1 MKVGLYAR
9 VSTDEQA
16 KEGYSI
22 GAQCK
27 KLQQYAELND
37 WDGIL
42 YVDDG
47 YSAKDLNRPQAMQLF
62 KDIEEKKIDTVVIY
76 KLDRLTRNVKNLYEL
91 MDLFDKN
98 DCKLISLTESL
109 DTSSASG
116 RFFITML
123 GAMAQWE
130 RETIGERTFVGMK
143 EAIKAGKV
151 NGRTPFGYRKI
162 DGEFVIH
169 EQEAEMVR
177 IIFDKYNSGV
187 GTDTIIKDFQK
198 DGLIPIEK
206 PWDHTKIIRIIENRA
221 YIGEF
226 VVTFRDG
233 EVNINKDVF
242 PSIVSN
248 KVFQSTN
255 ELLQRKK
262 RLHVRAKGN
271 ARLFSGV
278 LTCSNCGGDIFGENP
293 NGLRYKCKNKFKLD
307 GCSCGTFKE
316 EELEKEFIAYVTD
329 ILNSIN
335 NESSG
340 NSKNKIATTSRV
352 KLAKELDRIKN
363 IKLKNHTAF
372 ENDLIS
378 LDDYKKRIQ
387 ELNEQELE
395 ITTLM
400 GKVTD
405 IPKIFDFKDK
415 DFLSL
420 WNSLDRVDKRSIV
433 LKYVTKITM
442 YKEPKGKT
450 LGKLTIDDIVFS

>member
-37 WDGIL
+37 WNSVL

-47 YSAKDLNRPQAMQLF
+47 YSAKDLKRPQAMQLF
-62 KDIEEKKIDTVVIY
+62 NDVQEKKIDTVVVY

-151 NGRTPFGYRKI
+151 NGRAPFGYRKV
-162 DGEFVIH
+162 DGEFVVH
-169 EQEAEMVR
+169 EQEAKMVR
-177 IIFDKYNSGV
+177 TMFDKYNHGIGV
-187 GTDTIIKDFQK
+187 DAIIKEFQK
-198 DGLIPIEK
+198 DGLIPADK
-206 PWDHTKIIRIIENRA
+206 VWHPTKVLRILESRA

-226 VVTFRDG
+226 VVAFRDD
-233 EVNINKDVF
+233 ETHVNKDVF
-242 PSIVSN
+242 PPIIS
-248 KVFQSTN
+248 N
-255 ELLQRKK
+255 ELFNSVSDILKRKK
-262 RLHVRAKGN
+262 RLHPRAKGN

-278 LTCSNCGGDIFGENP
+278 LKCHECGGEIFGTDP

-316 EELEKEFIAYVTD
+316 EELEKEFITYVAD
-329 ILNSIN
+329 VLNSIN
-335 NESSG
+335 NNSTG
-340 NSKNKIATTSRV
+340 NSKNNSVTTSRM
-352 KLAKELDRIKN
+352 KLAKELDKIKN

-378 LDDYKKRIQ
+378 LEDYKKRIQ

-395 ITTLM
+395 IATLM
-400 GKVTD
+400 GKITD

-415 DFLSL
+415 DFLYL
-420 WNSLDRVDKRSIV
+420 WNSLDRADKRSMV
-433 LKYVTKITM
+433 LKYIGKITM

-450 LGKLTIDDIVFS
+450 RGKLTINEVVFL

>member
-62 KDIEEKKIDTVVIY
+62 KDIEDKKIDTVVVY

-151 NGRTPFGYRKI
+151 NGRTPFGYRKV
-162 DGEFVIH
+162 DGKFTIH

-177 IIFDKYNSGV
+177 TIFDKYNRGIGV
-187 GTDTIIKDFQK
+187 DTIIKDFQK
-198 DGLIPIEK
+198 DGLVPIDK
-206 PWDHTKIIRIIENRA
+206 PWDATKVFRILESRV
-221 YIGEF
+221 YIGDF

-233 EVNINKDVF
+233 EVNINKGVF
-242 PSIVSN
+242 PPIVSN
-248 KVFQSTN
+248 ELFNSAN
-255 ELLQRKK
+255 EMLQRKK
-262 RLHVRAKGN
+262 RLHVRAKGT

-278 LTCSNCGGDIFGENP
+278 LTCSKCGGDIFGENP

-316 EELEKEFIAYVTD
+316 EELEREFLKYMRIDFDSMNDSTVGAT
-329 ILNSIN
+329 
-335 NESSG
+335 
-340 NSKNKIATTSRV
+340 KNTPTTSKI
-352 KLAKELDRIKN
+352 KLAKELDRIKS

-378 LDDYKKRIQ
+378 LEDYKKRIQ

-395 ITTLM
+395 ITELM
-400 GKVTD
+400 GKLSD
-405 IPKIFDFKDK
+405 IPKIFALKDK
-415 DFLSL
+415 DFELM
-420 WNSLDRVDKRSIV
+420 WNSLDRSDKRNMV
-433 LKYVTKITM
+433 LKYIRKIIM

-450 LGKLTIDDIVFS
+450 LGKLIISSIEYL

>member
-1 MKVGLYAR
+1 MNVALYAR

-37 WDGIL
+37 WNGSL

-47 YSAKDLNRPQAMQLF
+47 YSAKDLKRPRVMQLF
-62 KDIEEKKIDTVVIY
+62 KDIEDKKINTVVVY

-151 NGRTPFGYRKI
+151 NSRAPFGYRRI
-162 DGEFVIH
+162 DGKFVIH
-169 EQEAEMVR
+169 EPEAEMVR
-177 IIFDKYNSGV
+177 TMFDKYNHGIGV
-187 GTDTIIKDFQK
+187 ETIVKEFQR
-198 DGLIPIEK
+198 DGIIPVDK
-206 PWDHTKIIRIIENRA
+206 PWHHKKVFRILENRA
-221 YIGEF
+221 YVGDF

-233 EVNINKDVF
+233 EVNVNKEVF
-242 PSIVSN
+242 PPIISDEL
-248 KVFQSTN
+248 FQSTQDML
-255 ELLQRKK
+255 ERKK
-262 RLHVRAKGN
+262 KLPTRAKGT

-278 LTCSNCGGDIFGENP
+278 LTCAECGSVIYGDNP
-293 NGLRYKCKNKFKLD
+293 NGLRYKCQNKFNFHK
-307 GCSCGTFKE
+307 CNSGTFKE
-316 EELEKEFIAYVTD
+316 SELEAEF
-329 ILNSIN
+329 LKHMRMMSESMNSDDVGATKYKTAN
-335 NESSG
+335 
-340 NSKNKIATTSRV
+340 NKI
-352 KLAKELDRIKN
+352 KLAKELDKIKG

-378 LDDYKKRIQ
+378 LDDYKARIN
-387 ELNEQELE
+387 ELNQRELE
-395 ITTLM
+395 ITELM
-400 GKVTD
+400 GKITD
-405 IPKIFDFKDK
+405 IPKIFELKDIDFETM
-415 DFLSL
+415 
-420 WNSLDRVDKRSIV
+420 WNSLDRADKRNIV
-433 LKYVTKITM
+433 LKYVEKITM

-450 LGKLTIDDIVFS
+450 LGKLTINEILFL

>member
-47 YSAKDLNRPQAMQLF
+47 YSAKDLNRPQAIQLF
-62 KDIEEKKIDTVVIY
+62 KDIEDKKIDTVVVY

-151 NGRTPFGYRKI
+151 NGRAPFGYRKV
-162 DGEFVIH
+162 DGKFTIH

-177 IIFDKYNSGV
+177 TIFDKYNRGIGV
-187 GTDTIIKDFQK
+187 DTIIKDFQK
-198 DGLIPIEK
+198 DGLVPIDK
-206 PWDHTKIIRIIENRA
+206 PWDATKVFRILESRA
-221 YIGEF
+221 YIGDF

-233 EVNINKDVF
+233 EVNINKGVF
-242 PSIVSN
+242 PPIVSN
-248 KVFQSTN
+248 ELFNSAN
-255 ELLQRKK
+255 EMLQRKK
-262 RLHVRAKGN
+262 RLHVRAKGT

-278 LTCSNCGGDIFGENP
+278 LTCSKCGGDIFGENP

-316 EELEKEFIAYVTD
+316 EELEREFLKYMRIDFDSMNDSTVGAT
-329 ILNSIN
+329 
-335 NESSG
+335 
-340 NSKNKIATTSRV
+340 KNTPTTSKI
-352 KLAKELDRIKN
+352 KLAKELDRIKS

-378 LDDYKKRIQ
+378 LEDYKKRIQ

-395 ITTLM
+395 ITELM
-400 GKVTD
+400 GKLSD
-405 IPKIFDFKDK
+405 IPKIFALKDK
-415 DFLSL
+415 DFELM
-420 WNSLDRVDKRSIV
+420 WNSLDRSDKRNMV
-433 LKYVTKITM
+433 LKYIRKIIM

-450 LGKLTIDDIVFS
+450 LGKLIINSIEYL

>member
-37 WDGIL
+37 WSGIL

-47 YSAKDLNRPQAMQLF
+47 YSAKDLNRPQAIQLF
-62 KDIEEKKIDTVVIY
+62 KDIEDKKIDTVVVY

-151 NGRTPFGYRKI
+151 NGRAPFGYRKA
-162 DGEFVIH
+162 DGKFTIH
-169 EQEAEMVR
+169 KQEAEMVKVM
-177 IIFDKYNSGV
+177 FDKYNRGIGV
-187 GTDTIIKDFQK
+187 DTIIKDFQK
-198 DGLIPIEK
+198 DGLIPIDK
-206 PWDHTKIIRIIENRA
+206 PWDATKVFRILESRA
-221 YIGEF
+221 YVGDF

-233 EVNINKDVF
+233 EVNINKGVF
-242 PSIVSN
+242 PPIISN
-248 KVFQSTN
+248 ELFNSTN
-255 ELLQRKK
+255 EMLQRKK
-262 RLHVRAKGN
+262 RLHVRAKGT

-278 LTCSNCGGDIFGENP
+278 LTCSKCGGDIFGENP

-316 EELEKEFIAYVTD
+316 EELEREFVLHVIDV
-329 ILNSIN
+329 LNSIN
-335 NESSG
+335 NESFG
-340 NSKNKIATTSRV
+340 KTKSKSVTTSKV
-352 KLAKELDRIKN
+352 KLAKELDKIKN

-378 LDDYKKRIQ
+378 LEDYKKRIQ
-387 ELNEQELE
+387 ELNEQELK
-395 ITTLM
+395 ITTSM

-405 IPKIFDFKDK
+405 IPKILDFKDK

-420 WNSLDRVDKRSIV
+420 WNSLDRVDKRNIV
-433 LKYVTKITM
+433 LKYVGKITM

-450 LGKLTIDDIVFS
+450 LGKLTINDIEFL

>member
-47 YSAKDLNRPQAMQLF
+47 YSAKDLNRPQAIQLF
-62 KDIEEKKIDTVVIY
+62 KDIEDKKIDTVVVY

-151 NGRTPFGYRKI
+151 NGRTPFGYRKV
-162 DGEFVIH
+162 DGKFTIH

-177 IIFDKYNSGV
+177 TIFDKYNRGMGV
-187 GTDTIIKDFQK
+187 DTIIKDFQK
-198 DGLIPIEK
+198 NGLVPIDK
-206 PWDHTKIIRIIENRA
+206 PWDATKVFRILESRA
-221 YIGEF
+221 YIGDF

-233 EVNINKDVF
+233 EVNVNKGVF
-242 PSIVSN
+242 PPIVSN
-248 KVFQSTN
+248 ELFNSAN
-255 ELLQRKK
+255 EMLQRKK
-262 RLHVRAKGN
+262 RLHVRAKGT

-278 LTCSNCGGDIFGENP
+278 LTCANCGGDIFGENP

-316 EELEKEFIAYVTD
+316 EELEREFLKYMRIDFDSMNDSTVGAT
-329 ILNSIN
+329 
-335 NESSG
+335 
-340 NSKNKIATTSRV
+340 KNTPTTSKI
-352 KLAKELDRIKN
+352 KLAKELDRIKS

-378 LDDYKKRIQ
+378 LEDYKKRIQ

-395 ITTLM
+395 ITELM
-400 GKVTD
+400 GKLSD
-405 IPKIFDFKDK
+405 IPKIFALKDK
-415 DFLSL
+415 DFELM
-420 WNSLDRVDKRSIV
+420 WNSLDRSDKRNMV
-433 LKYVTKITM
+433 LKYIRKIIM
-442 YKEPKGKT
+442 YKEPKGKK
-450 LGKLTIDDIVFS
+450 LGKLIISSIEYL

>member
-37 WDGIL
+37 WSGVL

-47 YSAKDLNRPQAMQLF
+47 YSAKDLNRPQAIQLF
-62 KDIEEKKIDTVVIY
+62 KDIEDKKIDTVVVY

-151 NGRTPFGYRKI
+151 NGRAPFGYRKE
-162 DGEFVIH
+162 DGKFTIH
-169 EQEAEMVR
+169 EQEADMVR
-177 IIFDKYNSGV
+177 TMFDKYNRGIGV
-187 GTDTIIKDFQK
+187 DTIIKEFQK
-198 DGLIPIEK
+198 DGLVPIDK
-206 PWDHTKIIRIIENRA
+206 PWDATKVFRILENRA
-221 YIGEF
+221 YVGDF

-233 EVNINKDVF
+233 EVNINKGVF
-242 PSIVSN
+242 PPIVSDEL
-248 KVFQSTN
+248 FDSTN
-255 ELLQRKK
+255 EMLQRKK
-262 RLHVRAKGN
+262 RLHVRAKGS

-278 LTCSNCGGDIFGENP
+278 LTCANCGGDIFGENP

-316 EELEKEFIAYVTD
+316 EELEREFLKYIRIDFDSMNDSTVGAT
-329 ILNSIN
+329 
-335 NESSG
+335 
-340 NSKNKIATTSRV
+340 KNMPTTSKI
-352 KLAKELDRIKN
+352 KLAKELDKIKN

-378 LDDYKKRIQ
+378 LEDYKKRIQ

-395 ITTLM
+395 ITELM
-400 GKVTD
+400 GKLSD
-405 IPKIFDFKDK
+405 IPKIFALKDK
-415 DFLSL
+415 DFELM
-420 WNSLDRVDKRSIV
+420 WNSLDRGDKRNMV
-433 LKYVTKITM
+433 LKYIRKIIM

-450 LGKLTIDDIVFS
+450 LGKLTISSIEYL

>member
-47 YSAKDLNRPQAMQLF
+47 YSAKDLNRPQAIQLF
-62 KDIEEKKIDTVVIY
+62 KDIEDKKIDTVVVY

-151 NGRTPFGYRKI
+151 NGRTPFGYRKV
-162 DGEFVIH
+162 DGKFTIH
-169 EQEAEMVR
+169 EQEAEIVR
-177 IIFDKYNSGV
+177 TIFDKYNRGIGV
-187 GTDTIIKDFQK
+187 DTIIKDFQK
-198 DGLIPIEK
+198 DGLVPIDK
-206 PWDHTKIIRIIENRA
+206 PWDATKVFRILESRA
-221 YIGEF
+221 YIGDF

-233 EVNINKDVF
+233 EVNINKGVF
-242 PSIVSN
+242 PPIVSN
-248 KVFQSTN
+248 ELFNSAN
-255 ELLQRKK
+255 EMLQRKK
-262 RLHVRAKGN
+262 RLHVRAKGT

-278 LTCSNCGGDIFGENP
+278 LTCSKCGGDIFGENP

-316 EELEKEFIAYVTD
+316 EELEREFLKYMRIDFDSMNDSTVGAT
-329 ILNSIN
+329 
-335 NESSG
+335 
-340 NSKNKIATTSRV
+340 KNTPTTSKI
-352 KLAKELDRIKN
+352 KLAKELDRIKS

-378 LDDYKKRIQ
+378 LEDYKKRIQ

-395 ITTLM
+395 ITELM
-400 GKVTD
+400 GKLSD
-405 IPKIFDFKDK
+405 IPKIFALKDK
-415 DFLSL
+415 DFELM
-420 WNSLDRVDKRSIV
+420 WNSLDRSDKRNMV
-433 LKYVTKITM
+433 LKYIRKIIM
-442 YKEPKGKT
+442 YKEPKGKK
-450 LGKLTIDDIVFS
+450 LGKLIISSIEYL

>member
-37 WDGIL
+37 WSGVL

-47 YSAKDLNRPQAMQLF
+47 YSAKDLNRPQAIQLF
-62 KDIEEKKIDTVVIY
+62 KDIEDKKIDTVVVY

-130 RETIGERTFVGMK
+130 RETIDERTFVGMK

-151 NGRTPFGYRKI
+151 NGRTPFGYRKV
-162 DGEFVIH
+162 DGKFTIH

-177 IIFDKYNSGV
+177 TIFDKYNRGMGV
-187 GTDTIIKDFQK
+187 DTIIKDFQK
-198 DGLIPIEK
+198 DGLVPIDK
-206 PWDHTKIIRIIENRA
+206 PWDATKVFRILESRA
-221 YIGEF
+221 YIGDF

-233 EVNINKDVF
+233 EVNVNKGVF
-242 PSIVSN
+242 PPIVSN
-248 KVFQSTN
+248 ELFNSAN
-255 ELLQRKK
+255 EMLQRKK
-262 RLHVRAKGN
+262 RLHVRAKGT

-278 LTCSNCGGDIFGENP
+278 LTCANCGGDIFGENP

-316 EELEKEFIAYVTD
+316 EELEREFLKYMRIDFDSMNDSTVGAT
-329 ILNSIN
+329 
-335 NESSG
+335 
-340 NSKNKIATTSRV
+340 KNTPTTSKI
-352 KLAKELDRIKN
+352 KLAKELDRIKS

-378 LDDYKKRIQ
+378 LEDYKKRIQ

-395 ITTLM
+395 ITELM
-400 GKVTD
+400 GKLSD
-405 IPKIFDFKDK
+405 IPKIFALKDK
-415 DFLSL
+415 DFELM
-420 WNSLDRVDKRSIV
+420 WNSLDRSDKRNMV
-433 LKYVTKITM
+433 LKYIRKIIM
-442 YKEPKGKT
+442 YKEPKGKK
-450 LGKLTIDDIVFS
+450 LGKLIISSIEYL

>member
-37 WDGIL
+37 WDGVL
-42 YVDDG
+42 YIDDG
-47 YSAKDLNRPQAMQLF
+47 YSAKDLNRPQARQLF
-62 KDIEEKKIDTVVIY
+62 KDIEAKKIDTVVVY

-151 NGRTPFGYRKI
+151 NGRTPFGYRKV
-162 DGEFVIH
+162 DGKFTIH
-169 EQEAEMVR
+169 EQEAEIVR
-177 IIFDKYNSGV
+177 TIFDKYNRGIGV
-187 GTDTIIKDFQK
+187 DTIIKDFQK
-198 DGLIPIEK
+198 DGLVPIDK
-206 PWDHTKIIRIIENRA
+206 PWDATKVFRILESRA
-221 YIGEF
+221 YIGDF

-233 EVNINKDVF
+233 EVNINKGVF
-242 PSIVSN
+242 PPIVSN
-248 KVFQSTN
+248 ELFNSAN
-255 ELLQRKK
+255 EMLQRKK
-262 RLHVRAKGN
+262 RLHVRAKGT

-278 LTCSNCGGDIFGENP
+278 LTCSKCGGDIFGENP

-316 EELEKEFIAYVTD
+316 EELEREFLKYMRIDFDSMNDSTVGAT
-329 ILNSIN
+329 
-335 NESSG
+335 
-340 NSKNKIATTSRV
+340 KNTPTTSKI
-352 KLAKELDRIKN
+352 KLAKELDRIKS

-378 LDDYKKRIQ
+378 LEDYKKRIQ

-395 ITTLM
+395 ITELM
-400 GKVTD
+400 GKLSD
-405 IPKIFDFKDK
+405 IPKIFALKDK
-415 DFLSL
+415 DFELM
-420 WNSLDRVDKRSIV
+420 WNSLDRSDKRNMV
-433 LKYVTKITM
+433 LKYIRKIIM

-450 LGKLTIDDIVFS
+450 LGKLIINSIEYL

>member
-47 YSAKDLNRPQAMQLF
+47 YSAKDLNRPQAIQLF
-62 KDIEEKKIDTVVIY
+62 KDIEDKKIDTVVVY

-151 NGRTPFGYRKI
+151 NGRTPFGYRKV
-162 DGEFVIH
+162 DGKFTIH
-169 EQEAEMVR
+169 EQEAEIVR
-177 IIFDKYNSGV
+177 TIFDKYNRGIGV
-187 GTDTIIKDFQK
+187 DTIIKDFQK
-198 DGLIPIEK
+198 DGLVPIDK
-206 PWDHTKIIRIIENRA
+206 PWDATKVFRILESRA
-221 YIGEF
+221 YIGDF

-233 EVNINKDVF
+233 EVNINKGVF
-242 PSIVSN
+242 PPIVSN
-248 KVFQSTN
+248 ELFNSAN
-255 ELLQRKK
+255 EMLQRKK
-262 RLHVRAKGN
+262 RLHVRAKGT

-278 LTCSNCGGDIFGENP
+278 LTCANCGGDIFGENP

-316 EELEKEFIAYVTD
+316 EELEREFLKYMRIDFDSMNDSTVGAT
-329 ILNSIN
+329 
-335 NESSG
+335 
-340 NSKNKIATTSRV
+340 KNTPTTSKI
-352 KLAKELDRIKN
+352 KLAKELDRIKS

-378 LDDYKKRIQ
+378 LEDYKKRIQ

-395 ITTLM
+395 ITELM
-400 GKVTD
+400 GKLSD
-405 IPKIFDFKDK
+405 IPKIFALKDK
-415 DFLSL
+415 DFELM
-420 WNSLDRVDKRSIV
+420 WNSLDRSDKRNMV
-433 LKYVTKITM
+433 LKYIRKIIM

-450 LGKLTIDDIVFS
+450 LGKLIISSIEYL

>member
-37 WDGIL
+37 WSGVL

-47 YSAKDLNRPQAMQLF
+47 YSAKDLNRPQAIQLF
-62 KDIEEKKIDTVVIY
+62 KDIEDKKIDTVVVY

-151 NGRTPFGYRKI
+151 NGRTPFGYRKV
-162 DGEFVIH
+162 DGKFTIH

-177 IIFDKYNSGV
+177 TIFDKYNRGMGV
-187 GTDTIIKDFQK
+187 DTIIKDFQK
-198 DGLIPIEK
+198 DGLVPIDK
-206 PWDHTKIIRIIENRA
+206 PWDATKVFRILESRA
-221 YIGEF
+221 YIGDF

-233 EVNINKDVF
+233 EVNVNKGVF
-242 PSIVSN
+242 PPIVSN
-248 KVFQSTN
+248 ELFNSAN
-255 ELLQRKK
+255 EMLQRKK
-262 RLHVRAKGN
+262 RLHVRAKGT

-278 LTCSNCGGDIFGENP
+278 LTCANCGGDIFGENP

-316 EELEKEFIAYVTD
+316 EELEREFLKYMRIDFDSMNDSTVGAT
-329 ILNSIN
+329 
-335 NESSG
+335 
-340 NSKNKIATTSRV
+340 KNTPTTSKI
-352 KLAKELDRIKN
+352 KLAKELDRIKS

-378 LDDYKKRIQ
+378 LEDYKKRIQ

-395 ITTLM
+395 ITELM
-400 GKVTD
+400 GKLSD
-405 IPKIFDFKDK
+405 IPKIFALKDK
-415 DFLSL
+415 DFELM
-420 WNSLDRVDKRSIV
+420 WNSLDRSDKRNMV
-433 LKYVTKITM
+433 LKYIRKIIM
-442 YKEPKGKT
+442 YKEPKGKK
-450 LGKLTIDDIVFS
+450 LGKLIISSIEYL

>member
-37 WDGIL
+37 WSGIL

-47 YSAKDLNRPQAMQLF
+47 YSAKDLNRPQAIQLF
-62 KDIEEKKIDTVVIY
+62 KDIEDKKIDTVVVY

-151 NGRTPFGYRKI
+151 NGRVPFGYRKV
-162 DGEFVIH
+162 DGKFTIY

-177 IIFDKYNSGV
+177 IMFDKYNRGIGV
-187 GTDTIIKDFQK
+187 DTIIKDFQK
-198 DGLIPIEK
+198 DGLIPLDK
-206 PWDHTKIIRIIENRA
+206 PWDATKVFRILESRA
-221 YIGEF
+221 YIGDF

-233 EVNINKDVF
+233 EVNINKGVF
-242 PSIVSN
+242 PPIISN
-248 KVFQSTN
+248 ELFSSTN
-255 ELLQRKK
+255 EMLQRKK
-262 RLHVRAKGN
+262 RLHVRAKGT

-278 LTCSNCGGDIFGENP
+278 LTCSKCGGDIFGENP
-293 NGLRYKCKNKFKLD
+293 NGLRYKCKNKFNLN

-316 EELEKEFIAYVTD
+316 EELEKEFLLYVTD
-329 ILNSIN
+329 IMNSIN
-335 NESSG
+335 NECFG
-340 NSKNKIATTSRV
+340 KSKSKSVNTSKI

-378 LDDYKKRIQ
+378 LEDYKKRIH

-395 ITTLM
+395 ITALM

-420 WNSLDRVDKRSIV
+420 WNSLDRADKRNIV
-433 LKYVTKITM
+433 LKYVQKITM

-450 LGKLTIDDIVFS
+450 LGKLTIDNIEFL

>member
-37 WDGIL
+37 WDGVL

-47 YSAKDLNRPQAMQLF
+47 YSAKDLKRPQAIQLF
-62 KDIEEKKIDTVVIY
+62 NDIQEKKIDTVIVY

-98 DCKLISLTESL
+98 NCKLISLTESL

-143 EAIKAGKV
+143 EAIKSGKV
-151 NGRTPFGYRKI
+151 NGRAPFGYRKV
-162 DGEFVIH
+162 DGNFVIH
-169 EQEAEMVR
+169 EQEAAMVR
-177 IIFDKYNSGV
+177 IMFDKYHHGIGV
-187 GTDTIIKDFQK
+187 DKIIKDFQK
-198 DGLIPIEK
+198 DGLIPIDN
-206 PWDHTKIIRIIENRA
+206 PWNPTKVLRILESRA
-221 YIGEF
+221 YIGDF
-226 VVTFRDG
+226 VATFRDG
-233 EVNINKDVF
+233 EIHVNEGVF
-242 PSIVSN
+242 PAIISDELFNSVSDIL
-248 KVFQSTN
+248 K
-255 ELLQRKK
+255 RKK
-262 RLHVRAKGN
+262 RLHPRAKGN

-278 LTCSNCGGDIFGENP
+278 LKCHECGGEIFGTDP

-316 EELEKEFIAYVTD
+316 EELEREFVKYMIDVF
-329 ILNSIN
+329 NSIN
-335 NESSG
+335 NDTVAST
-340 NSKNKIATTSRV
+340 KNRPATNKM
-352 KLAKELDRIKN
+352 KLAKELDKIKN

-378 LDDYKKRIQ
+378 LDDYKKRIH
-387 ELNEQELE
+387 ELNEQEIE

-400 GKVTD
+400 DKVTD
-405 IPKIFDFKDK
+405 IPKIFALKDK
-415 DFLSL
+415 DFELMWS
-420 WNSLDRVDKRSIV
+420 SLDRADKRSMV
-433 LKYVTKITM
+433 LKYIGKITM

-450 LGKLTIDDIVFS
+450 RGKLAINEIVFL